1 MAVVLFFVPSG
12 GQALNGGHSMKRSL
26 SSQQPFQNSILSGL
40 SRDAYARFAPHLK
53 PVSLPV
59 GEVLIDAGGAIKN
72 AYFLNSGM
80 ASVVATLRN
89 GATLEVGVIGREGV
103 ADVNVLLGCE
113 FNLNR
118 VIVQVAMTAFRIKA
132 PMLRRLYHDSG
143 TELRAT
149 GNRYIQYRL
158 NQVSQSAICN
168 HAHEIEERLARWL
181 LTTADTVGKDQFELT
196 HEFLSQMLGAR
207 RSSVTLAAGTLAH
220 AGVIEY
226 HRGHILILKR
236 AALENLACECYALL
250 KCELATVNE
259 N

>member
-1 MAVVLFFVPSG
+1 MRRNPG
-12 GQALNGGHSMKRSL
+12 N
-26 SSQQPFQNSILSGL
+26 QQPFQNSILSGL
-40 SRDAYARFAPHLK
+40 TGAEYARFAPHLE
-53 PVSLPV
+53 PVSLPA
-59 GEVLIDAGGAIKN
+59 GKVLVQAGGAIKH

-89 GATLEVGVIGREGV
+89 GAALEVGVIGREGV
-103 ADVNVLLGCE
+103 ADVNALLGCTI
-113 FNLNR
+113 NLNL
-118 VIVQVAMTAFRIKA
+118 VIVQVAMTAMRIKA
-132 PMLRRLYHDSG
+132 SMLMRLYEDSAK
-143 TELRAT
+143 EFRAT

-181 LTTADTVGKDQFELT
+181 LTTADAVGESQFELT

-226 HRGHILILKR
+226 RRGRILILKR
-236 AALENLACECYALL
+236 AALEDLACECYLTL
-250 KCELATVNE
+250 KSELATVNE

>member
-1 MAVVLFFVPSG
+1 
-12 GQALNGGHSMKRSL
+12 MKRSPNNRL
-26 SSQQPFQNSILSGL
+26 PFQNSILSGL
-40 SRDAYARFAPHLK
+40 TGDAYARFAPHLE

-59 GEVLIDAGGAIKN
+59 GKVLIEAGGAIKN

-80 ASVVATLRN
+80 ASVVATLRD
-89 GATLEVGVIGREGV
+89 GATLEVGVIGREGIV
-103 ADVNVLLGCE
+103 DVNVLLGCE
-113 FNLNR
+113 YNLNR

-132 PMLRRLYHDSG
+132 PMLSRLYHDSNAG
-143 TELRAT
+143 LWAT

-181 LTTADTVGKDQFELT
+181 LTTADTVGENQFDLT

-207 RSSVTLAAGTLAH
+207 RSSVTLAAGTLAQ

-226 HRGHILILKR
+226 HRGRILILKR
-236 AALENLACECYALL
+236 AELEDLACECYMIL
-250 KCELATVNE
+250 KRELATVNE

>member
-1 MAVVLFFVPSG
+1 
-12 GQALNGGHSMKRSL
+12 MKRNPSAR
-26 SSQQPFQNSILSGL
+26 QPFRNSILSGL
-40 SRDAYARFAPHLK
+40 SRDAYARFVPHLEL
-53 PVSLPV
+53 VSLPV
-59 GEVLIDAGGAIKN
+59 GEVLIEAGGAIKN

-80 ASVVATLRN
+80 ASVVATLRD
-89 GATLEVGVIGREGV
+89 GSTLEVGVIGREGV
-103 ADVNVLLGCE
+103 VDVNVLLGCK

-118 VIVQVAMTAFRIKA
+118 VIVQVAVTAFRIEA
-132 PMLRRLYHDSG
+132 PVLTRLYHDSG
-143 TELRAT
+143 AELRAT

-158 NQVSQSAICN
+158 NQTSQSAVCN

-181 LTTADTVGKDQFELT
+181 LTTADTVGEDQFDLT

-226 HRGHILILKR
+226 HRGRILILKR
-236 AALENLACECYALL
+236 AELEDLACECYVIL
-250 KCELATVNE
+250 KRELATVNE

>member
-1 MAVVLFFVPSG
+1 MARNPRNRQFL
-12 GQALNGGHSMKRSL
+12 
-26 SSQQPFQNSILSGL
+26 QNSILSGL
-40 SRDAYARFAPHLK
+40 TGAEYARFAPHLE

-59 GEVLIDAGGAIKN
+59 GQVIVEAGGAIKY

-80 ASVVATLRN
+80 ASVVATLSN

-103 ADVNVLLGCE
+103 ADVNALLGCKV
-113 FNLNR
+113 NLNR
-118 VIVQVAMTAFRIKA
+118 VIVQVALTAMRMKA
-132 PMLRRLYHDSG
+132 SMLMRLYEDSAKQF
-143 TELRAT
+143 RAT
-149 GNRYIQYRL
+149 GNRYVQYRL

-181 LTTADTVGKDQFELT
+181 LTTADTVGNDQFELT

-207 RSSVTLAAGTLAH
+207 RSSVTLAAGTLAN

-226 HRGHILILKR
+226 HRGRILILKR
-236 AALENLACECYALL
+236 AALEDLACECYRTL
-250 KCELATVNE
+250 KRELATVNE

>member
-1 MAVVLFFVPSG
+1 MRRNPRHQQSFE
-12 GQALNGGHSMKRSL
+12 NSM
-26 SSQQPFQNSILSGL
+26 LSGL
-40 SRDAYARFAPHLK
+40 SGDAYARFAPYLV

-59 GEVLIDAGGAIKN
+59 GEVLVEAGGPIKY

-89 GATLEVGVIGREGV
+89 GETLEVGVIGREGV
-103 ADVNVLLGCE
+103 ADVNVLLGCKI
-113 FNLNR
+113 NLNC
-118 VIVQVAMTAFRIKA
+118 VIVQVAMTAMRIEA
-132 PMLRRLYHDSG
+132 GMLLRLYEDSAN
-143 TELRAT
+143 ELRST

-181 LTTADTVGKDQFELT
+181 LTTADTVGKDRFDLT

-207 RSSVTLAAGTLAH
+207 RSSVTLAAGTLAN
-220 AGVIEY
+220 AGLIEY
-226 HRGHILILKR
+226 RRGRILILKR
-236 AALENLACECYALL
+236 TALENLACECYLTL
-250 KCELATVNE
+250 RRELATINE